1 MRRLR
6 LARALLAAGL
16 LARAAG
22 LSADELVHQVGQV
35 VMRVDTRHAFPGGVL
50 LVRVSSAGRVGG
62 VSALL
67 DGKRTPLQPGPGGL
81 RRGLLPIPLG
91 TPAGWHTLGFEVAT
105 RSRRGQRVPLQ
116 VGIDPRKYP
125 GRAAVLPANKLG
137 LLNSRDTLRDARR
150 LLQALQAFDPGAPL
164 GGPLRAPVAGVT
176 GVGFGSPQL
185 YAGVSRPI
193 ELLKDAQYGE
203 EHRGLDYDVPVGT
216 AVSAP
221 GAGRVLLATWLQAT
235 GWTVVIDHG
244 LGVVSALFH
253 LSEVSARTGEVL
265 DAGSPLGRSGET
277 GLASHAHV
285 HWGVYL
291 NGVAV
296 DPSVLITGFEG

>member
-6 LARALLAAGL
+6 LARALLAAGVC
-16 LARAAG
+16 AAAWG
-22 LSADELVHQVGQV
+22 LSADELVHQAGQV
-35 VMRVDTRHAFPGGVL
+35 VMRVDARHAFPGGVL
-50 LVRVSSAGRVGG
+50 LVRVSSAGRLGG
-62 VSALL
+62 VSAIL
-67 DGKRTPLQPGPGGL
+67 DGKRTALQPGAGGL
-81 RRGLLPIPLG
+81 RRALLPIPLG

-105 RSRRGQRVPLQ
+105 RSRRAQRVPVQ
-116 VGIDPRKYP
+116 VGIDARKYT
-125 GRAAVLPANKLG
+125 GRAAVLPAAKLG

-150 LLQALQAFDPGAPL
+150 LLQALHAFDPGAPL
-164 GGPLRAPVAGVT
+164 EGPLRAPLAAVT

-185 YAGVSRPI
+185 YAGITREV

-203 EHRGLDYDVPVGT
+203 EHRGLDYDVAVGT
-216 AVSAP
+216 PVTAP

-244 LGVVSALFH
+244 LGVVSGLFH
-253 LSEVSARTGEVL
+253 LSEISVHAGDVL
-265 DAGSPLGRSGET
+265 AAGSPLGRSGET
-277 GLASHAHV
+277 GLASHPHV

-296 DPSVLITGFEG
+296 DPAVLIAGFEG